1 MTPPFLVVGGGITG
15 LAAAYELATTG
26 HGVVL
31 VESDR
36 LGGRIRT
43 EHVDGFMVEHGPDSF
58 VAYRPGAVRLAEAI
72 GIGDEVVPVVP
83 PRSVHLRVGGRMRPM
98 PDGMGM
104 VLPTRIGPFARTR
117 ILSWPQ
123 KVRALADLVM
133 PRLLGEQD
141 MAIGDLLRRRVGS
154 GVVTRF
160 ADPLVGGIYGA
171 SVDELSIDAVL
182 PMLRDYERKHR
193 SLVLASLASG
203 HSASRPGDS
212 KGSPFRSMR
221 GGMGQLV
228 DVLVAELGAHDVP
241 LRVGVS
247 AVSLSV
253 GPDSTRV
260 GLSDG
265 TELDVAGVVL
275 AGGAPSSADLLA
287 DVAPDAA
294 ATLRQVRYGSTRSVH
309 LGYDGDAFDTPPTGH
324 GYLEAGPER
333 APVTGVTLASR
344 KWPDRAPDGTVLV
357 RAFVPDR
364 VGPAA
369 QLGDTDLLDTVT
381 AHVGSVLGAR
391 REPRLRHL
399 VRWTA
404 AMPTYTVGHK
414 ARAQAV
420 AATLASTPVRVA
432 GSALN
437 GVGVPDCIAD
447 GRRLAAELAVRASAA
462 TSRA

>member
-1 MTPPFLVVGGGITG
+1 VTRPFLVVGGGITG
-15 LAAAYELATTG
+15 LAAAFELATTG

-31 VESDR
+31 VETDR

-43 EHVDGFMVEHGPDSF
+43 ERVDGFMVEHGPDSF
-58 VAYRPGAVRLAEAI
+58 VAYRPGAVRLAEAL

-83 PRSVHLRVGGRMRPM
+83 PRSVHLRVGGRMEPM

-123 KVRALADLVM
+123 KLRAVADLVM
-133 PRLLGEQD
+133 PRVLGDQD
-141 MAIGDLLRRRVGS
+141 MAIGALLRRRVGP

-171 SVDELSIDAVL
+171 SVDDLSIDAVL

-203 HSASRPGDS
+203 HAASRPGDS

-221 GGMGQLV
+221 GGMGQLI
-228 DVLVAELGAHDVP
+228 DALVAELEARDVP
-241 LRVGVS
+241 LRVGVA

-253 GPDSTRV
+253 GPDGTRV

-294 ATLRQVRYGSTRSVH
+294 RTLRQVRYGSTRSIH

-324 GYLEAGPER
+324 GYLEAGPDR

-344 KWPDRAPDGTVLV
+344 KWPGRAPEGTVLV

-369 QLGDTDLLDTVT
+369 QLDDDDLLDTVT
-381 AHVGSVLGAR
+381 AHVGGVLGAR

-399 VRWTA
+399 VRWNS

-414 ARAQAV
+414 ARADAV
-420 AATLASTPVRVA
+420 AAALAGTPVRVA

-447 GRRLAAELAVRASAA
+447 GRRVAAELAAMSASALPA
-462 TSRA
+462 